1 MRNLEVDFF
10 NEQRYFFAEIAKLRG
25 KRKNTTMHSLRVP
38 DLQVESYVTSNPAE
52 LKSIL
57 FDFHSKLGLNDPNN
71 LAFNKLFYENIISRL
86 NDINSTEAGLPF
98 CEELVSFSEVKDCI
112 TLLEN
117 NKAQGLDLILN
128 ESLKYGGDPLVENL
142 TNLFNSFWE
151 CEVTPSVWAKASVH
165 LIHKGNNADP
175 LAAES
180 YRPISLTSNV
190 MKVFERV
197 ILNRCTTHC
206 DDSNVIPEEQ
216 AGFRT
221 GRSCMEQVFIF
232 RDILDSRRSLK
243 RPTYASFLDMKQ
255 AFPSTWRDAVWH
267 RLREAGISGKMF
279 RVLQTLYM
287 NNESSIITPY
297 GLTDSFETDLGTRQG
312 AVLSPLLFSLV
323 ISPLIKELRSHY
335 LGVSLGP
342 SILIPGLFYA
352 DDIVLFAE
360 SPAQL
365 QTMLNIASNFFRNW
379 RFTVNSKKSEIVV
392 FGREFIDEAVLPNCV
407 LSLSGNILKEVES
420 YKYLGVVF
428 QSNGKWD
435 ATLDSNIMKARH
447 TLGELLQAG
456 IGEDGLQVGHSSRL
470 YQSCAMP
477 QFLYGSE
484 IFTMSATHLRS
495 AVTQM
500 NKAARNIFGKKGD
513 CNVIF
518 EALRGDL
525 GWLSLR
531 SELDL
536 AKLRFY
542 GFIHRCGETR
552 LLQKSF
558 LTGLKSLRI
567 RRS

>member
-1 MRNLEVDFF
+1 LPTIAESCFSQKETILASIDLKVDFF
-10 NEQRYFFAEIAKLRG
+10 NNQRYFFAEIAKLRG
-25 KRKNTTMHSLRVP
+25 KRKNTTMYSLRVP
-38 DLQVESYVTSNPAE
+38 NLQVESYVTSDPAE

-57 FDFHSKLGLNDPNN
+57 FDSHSELGLNDPNN
-71 LAFNKLFYENIISRL
+71 LAFNRLFYENIISRL
-86 NDINSTEAGLPF
+86 NDINCTEAGLPF
-98 CEELVSFSEVKDCI
+98 CEKLVSFSEVKDCI

-117 NKAQGLDLILN
+117 SKAQGLDIILN
-128 ESLKYGGDPLVENL
+128 ESLKYGGDPLVENI
-142 TNLFNSFWE
+142 TNLFNSSWE

-165 LIHKGNNADP
+165 LIYKGNNADP

-197 ILNRCTTHC
+197 ILIRCTIHC

-216 AGFRT
+216 AGFRM

-297 GLTDSFETDLGTRQG
+297 GLTDAFETDLGTHQG
-312 AVLSPLLFSLV
+312 AVLSPLLFPLV
-323 ISPLIKELRSHY
+323 ISPLIEELRSHK

-360 SPAQL
+360 SLAQL
-365 QTMLNIASNFFRNW
+365 QTMLNIASSFFRNW

-392 FGREFIDEAVLPNCV
+392 FGREFIGEAVLPNCV
-407 LSLSGNILKEVES
+407 
-420 YKYLGVVF
+420 
-428 QSNGKWD
+428 
-435 ATLDSNIMKARH
+435 
-447 TLGELLQAG
+447 
-456 IGEDGLQVGHSSRL
+456 
-470 YQSCAMP
+470 
-477 QFLYGSE
+477 
-484 IFTMSATHLRS
+484 
-495 AVTQM
+495 
-500 NKAARNIFGKKGD
+500 
-513 CNVIF
+513 
-518 EALRGDL
+518 
-525 GWLSLR
+525 
-531 SELDL
+531 
-536 AKLRFY
+536 
-542 GFIHRCGETR
+542 
-552 LLQKSF
+552 
-558 LTGLKSLRI
+558 
-567 RRS
+567 